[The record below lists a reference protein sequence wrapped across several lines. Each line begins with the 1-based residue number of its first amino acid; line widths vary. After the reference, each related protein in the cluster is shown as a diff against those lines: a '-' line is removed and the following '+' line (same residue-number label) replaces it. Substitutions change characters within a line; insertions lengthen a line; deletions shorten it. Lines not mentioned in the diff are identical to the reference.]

1 MLSRESYRRRDP
13 DERLLADP
21 RAVAI
26 DPSYR
31 DAGRSRIDDNSVESG
46 CFDPRSDGAVES
58 TEPVIYLIARRMT
71 GMSNRGTSGVFARE
85 FDQIE
90 RAVEVG
96 FAGGRVISVS
106 FPGEIPPDASD
117 EHAILDRIDAYLRG
131 EPDEFT
137 EVAIGLTVP
146 TDRRAVLEALRTVP
160 YGEEVSVSR
169 LARLAALDAN
179 DPDDLTLVVQALNDN
194 PIPVLL
200 PDHRVQ
206 GGPYTTPEGVRD
218 SLRRIEEL

>member
-1 MLSRESYRRRDP
+1 
-13 DERLLADP
+13 
-21 RAVAI
+21 
-26 DPSYR
+26 
-31 DAGRSRIDDNSVESG
+31 
-46 CFDPRSDGAVES
+46 
-58 TEPVIYLIARRMT
+58 MT
-71 GMSNRGTSGVFARE
+71 GMSNTGTSGVFARK

-106 FPGEIPPDASD
+106 FPAEIPSD
-117 EHAILDRIDAYLRG
+117 TSGDHAILDRIDAYLRG
-131 EPDEFT
+131 ESDEFT

-146 TDRRAVLEALRTVP
+146 TDRRAVLEALRTIP

-179 DPDDLTLVVQALNDN
+179 DPDDISLVVRALNDN
-194 PIPVLL
+194 PIPILL

-206 GGPYTTPEGVRD
+206 GGPYTTPGNVRD
-218 SLRRIEEL
+218 PLRRIEKI